1 MSVSI
6 KTVKT
11 DGFSMDY
18 FTFGNGNKTFV
29 ILPGLS
35 VQSVMGSADL
45 IAQAYDV
52 IASEFTVYVFD
63 RRNELPDAYSVSD
76 MAHDTA
82 KAFEA
87 LGLED
92 VYLFG
97 ASQGGMIGLTMAL
110 EYPSLVAKLMLGSS
124 CARIT
129 PGQAET
135 IEKWI
140 ALAEQKDGVKLNLES
155 SKDIYPAEF
164 FEQYKNALEEL
175 GKGITDNDM
184 ERFVI
189 LASGTEGFDVT
200 HRLGEIRCPVFA
212 IGSSDDRVL
221 SGATEEL
228 IRMFSDKPDFR
239 YHLYSSYG
247 HAAYDTAPDYKQR
260 LLAFCNE

>member
-1 MSVSI
+1 
-6 KTVKT
+6 
-11 DGFSMDY
+11 MDY

-63 RRNELPDAYSVSD
+63 RRNELPAAYSVSD
-76 MAHDTA
+76 MARDTA
-82 KAFEA
+82 RAFEA

-140 ALAEQKDGVKLNLES
+140 ALAEQKDGVKLNLETAG
-155 SKDIYPAEF
+155 DIYPAEI

-175 GKGITDNDM
+175 GKGVTDNDM

-189 LASGTEGFDVT
+189 LAGGTEGFDVT

-212 IGSSDDRVL
+212 VGSSDDRVL

-228 IRMFSDKPDFR
+228 IRLFSDKPDFR

-247 HAAYDTAPDYKQR
+247 HAAYDTAPDFKQK
-260 LLAFCNE
+260 LLAFCEE